1 MKQFGALVQFMFVIF
16 FSFFF
21 LNVNILDV
29 PYILKLES
37 HPHTTCWPG
46 RTLYLLAP
54 TFPDKQRWVSAL
66 ESIVAGGRVSREKAE
81 ADAVSISGDLSR
93 CEGRG
98 TNRDTATQ

>member
-16 FSFFF
+16 FFFFF

-81 ADAVSISGDLSR
+81 ADAVSRSR
-93 CEGRG
+93 DVAVVGVGGR
-98 TNRDTATQ
+98 NRDAATQ